1 MNLETKQ
8 TSHKNENTSNYN
20 SPIEAEIANLEQQLT
35 DLKFL
40 CDNLDPYAAINPD
53 HIALIKK
60 YKIKDLDNPFAITN
74 QLLTL
79 VENTIEK
86 LEKLKDKNE

>member
-8 TSHKNENTSNYN
+8 PSHKNKNTGNYN
-20 SPIEAEIANLEQQLT
+20 SPIETEIAKLEQQLT

-53 HIALIKK
+53 HIDLIKK
-60 YKIKDLDNPFAITN
+60 YQIKDLDNPFAITN

-86 LEKLKDKNE
+86 LENIKEQNE